1 MNPVEHLVTI
11 RLHEDDDSG
20 AFVMVRGPRTREEAI
35 AKVRSDSPNL
45 PEGVHLDALP
55 ILPPNPS
62 AWDMAGDGTDEVATS
77 H

>member
-1 MNPVEHLVTI
+1 MSPAEFMVTI

-35 AKVRSDSPNL
+35 EQVRRDSPNL

-55 ILPPNPS
+55 ILPPDPT
-62 AWDMAGDGTDEVATS
+62 AWDMAGDGTEGAS
-77 H
+77 AH